1 RISRVHPHRRGAGCR
16 RSRGAVADHRAAPA
30 AAAVRTGRGSWRPRV
45 HCARDGRCARP
56 LTGGPM
62 MVGFAAGFLVGVVI
76 VVAVIAWL
84 GYPPVQPE
92 PFGDEDEDEWS

>member
-1 RISRVHPHRRGAGCR
+1 MI
-16 RSRGAVADHRAAPA
+16 D
-30 AAAVRTGRGSWRPRV
+30 TLPR
-45 HCARDGRCARP
+45 
-56 LTGGPM
+56 LL
-62 MVGFAAGFLVGVVI
+62 GFGAGFLVGVVT

>member
-1 RISRVHPHRRGAGCR
+1 
-16 RSRGAVADHRAAPA
+16 
-30 AAAVRTGRGSWRPRV
+30 
-45 HCARDGRCARP
+45 
-56 LTGGPM
+56 M

-92 PFGDEDEDEWS
+92 PFGDEDEIE